1 MLRYLTAGESHGEAL
16 VAFLSGMP
24 AGLKID
30 QTFVNRELWR
40 RQQGYGRG
48 GRMRIER
55 DTAHILS
62 GVRHGHTIGSPI
74 AMSLANND
82 WQNWTESLPVAEGD
96 PAKHKRVASPRPGHA
111 DLAGALKY
119 NFPEARYV
127 LERASA
133 RESAA
138 RVALCAI
145 AKLFLHKLGIE
156 VLSHVVTTGA
166 ITLPDQVPWEK
177 IRALHGREEV
187 LLNCADPEAEQR
199 MKEEVDKVL
208 KTGDSLGGVFEVV
221 AHQVPPGLGTYV
233 QWDERLDALL
243 AAAVMSLQA
252 VKAVEIGAGVAA
264 AFAPGSA
271 VHDEIGYTASS
282 GYTAFSRTRNNAGG
296 IEGGVS
302 NGQEIRVRGY
312 LKPISTLRR
321 PLQSVDFSTR
331 EPVKAAYERSD
342 VCVVPAAGVAAEAM
356 VALTLARSAL
366 EKFGGDS
373 MIETLRSRHCLR
385 RRAAKAHR
393 RHVRVDVC
401 RPRRRPRRPANRHR
415 PPHRCHRR
423 HLQGRSR
430 RQTRPYQSRN
440 YSYRGPP
447 LPERRMP
454 QHPRFSRERISPQQS
469 HGSRPGRSWQSL

>member
-1 MLRYLTAGESHGEAL
+1 MQPRLLQPRRMHSAFRYNQKFMLRYFTAGESHGEAL
-16 VAFLSGMP
+16 VAFLSGVP

-30 QTFVNRELWR
+30 QVFLDRELWR

-48 GRMRIER
+48 GRMKIER
-55 DTAHILS
+55 DSAHILS
-62 GVRHGHTIGSPI
+62 GVRHGTTIGSPI
-74 AMSLANND
+74 SVLLENRD
-82 WQNWTESLPVAEGD
+82 WKNWQESLPVGDGD

-138 RVALCAI
+138 RVAIGAI
-145 AKLFLHKLGIE
+145 AKLFLRELGIE
-156 VLSHVVTTGA
+156 VLSHVVTTGNVS
-166 ITLPDQVPWEK
+166 LPEQVPWEK
-177 IRALHGREEV
+177 IRALHEREDV
-187 LLNCADPEAEQR
+187 LLNCADSEVEQR

-221 AHQVPPGLGTYV
+221 AHEVPPGLGTYA
-233 QWDERLDALL
+233 QWDERLDAML

-271 VHDEIGYTASS
+271 VHDEIGYAATS
-282 GYTAFSRTRNNAGG
+282 GFTAFSRPHNNAGG

-302 NGQEIRVRGY
+302 NGEEIRVRGY

-356 VALTLARSAL
+356 VALTLARTAL
-366 EKFGGDS
+366 DKFGGDS
-373 MIETLRSRHCLR
+373 MTETLR
-385 RRAAKAHR
+385 
-393 RHVRVDVC
+393 
-401 RPRRRPRRPANRHR
+401 NF
-415 PPHRCHRR
+415 
-423 HLQGRSR
+423 QG
-430 RQTRPYQSRN
+430 YC
-440 YSYRGPP
+440 
-447 LPERRMP
+447 
-454 QHPRFSRERISPQQS
+454 QQ
-469 HGSRPGRSWQSL
+469 LKTY